1 MIKVAILYGG
11 PGGEHE
17 VSISSAKNILEN
29 IDRNKFDV
37 LEVFVDRD
45 KMYKINNTFFN
56 EQDGLQEIKK
66 WGAKIVFPVIHGK
79 YGEDGELQRKLEKA
93 EIKFVGSSSQVA
105 SLVIDKNKTNEI
117 LFKNNIKIPKS
128 KIISKEHVNLDFTY
142 PIIIKPI
149 DEGSSIDLFRFEN
162 ENEYENSHGIIFKNH
177 EKMLVQEFIDGREF
191 TCGVIEKD
199 GRAIPLVATE
209 IILTKGNLFDY
220 EAKYTPLGCK
230 EVTPAEISADLMK
243 RIKETA
249 ISCHKILGCRS
260 ISRTDLILKENNL
273 YVLEVN
279 TIPGM
284 TKTSF
289 IPAEAKACG
298 YNMIDLITLLI
309 NSRLV
314 AQHWGKASNRI
325 WGQEHS
331 ILNK

>member
-11 PGGEHE
+11 PGGEHD
-17 VSISSAKNILEN
+17 VSISSAKNIIEN

-37 LEVFVDRD
+37 LEVFVARD
-45 KMYKINNTFFN
+45 KMYKINNAFFN

-66 WGAKIVFPVIHGK
+66 GGVKIVFPVIHGE

-93 EIKFVGSSSQVA
+93 EIKFVGSSSRA
-105 SLVIDKNKTNEI
+105 TSLVIDKNKTNQI
-117 LFKNNIKIPKS
+117 LHKNNIKIPKS
-128 KIISKEHVNLDFTY
+128 RIISKEHSNFDFTY

-149 DEGSSIDLFRFEN
+149 NEGSSIDLFKFEN
-162 ENEYENSHGIIFKNH
+162 EDEYKYSHDIIFKNH
-177 EKMLVQEFIDGREF
+177 ENMLVQEFIDGREF
-191 TCGVIEKD
+191 TCGVIEKN
-199 GRAIPLVATE
+199 GSVIPLVATE

-220 EAKYTPLGCK
+220 EAKYTPSGCK

-260 ISRTDLILKENNL
+260 ISRTDLILNGDDL

-289 IPAEAKACG
+289 IPAEAEACG
-298 YNMIDLITLLI
+298 YSMMDLITLLI

-314 AQHWGKASNRI
+314 TPHWGRASDRI

-331 ILNK
+331 ILKK